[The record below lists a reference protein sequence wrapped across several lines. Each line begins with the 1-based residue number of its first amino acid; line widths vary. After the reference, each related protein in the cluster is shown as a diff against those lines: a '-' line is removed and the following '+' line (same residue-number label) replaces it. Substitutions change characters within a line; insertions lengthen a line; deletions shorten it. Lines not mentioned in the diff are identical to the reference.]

1 MSCPQQTFGNRPRSL
16 DISPKHCNRVR
27 LGEPM
32 LFRMA
37 FKITDDNYLQVKAFA
52 KGIQNLSAV
61 HLNPEVFSTAV
72 KIAGIPEPTSS
83 ELEAAAREA
92 YLRGGLDVCCEQVEL
107 NRPQLEVLRLVSAEG
122 EPPNYDSLPSVAL

>member
-1 MSCPQQTFGNRPRSL
+1 
-16 DISPKHCNRVR
+16 
-27 LGEPM
+27 M

-72 KIAGIPEPTSS
+72 RIAGIPEPTAS
-83 ELEAAAREA
+83 ELGTAAKAA
-92 YLRGGLDVCCEQVEL
+92 YVHGASDVCCELVEL
-107 NRPQLEVLRLVSAEG
+107 NRPQLEVLRLVSTEG
-122 EPPNYDSLPSVAL
+122 EYA